1 MPEEYKIL
9 LDAYKEGVLPDLET
23 LENFNRM
30 LEEKSVKYGESIATK
45 EEYQEQNK
53 NVKDTI
59 KKVQKAIKTEKSP
72 WSKADRANMSFM
84 WERIWNYESQIPY

>member
-1 MPEEYKIL
+1 M
-9 LDAYKEGVLPDLET
+9 
-23 LENFNRM
+23 
-30 LEEKSVKYGESIATK
+30 K

-72 WSKADRANMSFM
+72 WPNTSRINMPK
-84 WERIWNYESQIPY
+84 RIWNYESQISY